1 MWTSGAENDG
11 KPGTSAPTPPPV
23 AKGTPGVVFGTLPP
37 AAAPKRYRCKLSSV
51 ADVNREIQ
59 RVYRECRSGL
69 VDVGDGSKLA
79 HILSLIARIHE
90 TSDLEARLAALEG
103 GR

>member
-1 MWTSGAENDG
+1 MWTSGTENDG
-11 KPGTSAPTPPPV
+11 KAGASASTPPP
-23 AKGTPGVVFGTLPP
+23 AK
-37 AAAPKRYRCKLSSV
+37 PKRYRAKLSSV

-69 VDVGDGSKLA
+69 LDVSDGSKLA

-90 TSDLEARLAALEG
+90 TSDLEARLTALEAQ
-103 GR
+103 R

>member
-1 MWTSGAENDG
+1 MWTLDTENTGNAGA
-11 KPGTSAPTPPPV
+11 SASTPPP
-23 AKGTPGVVFGTLPP
+23 AK
-37 AAAPKRYRCKLSSV
+37 PKRYRAKLSSV
-51 ADVNREIQ
+51 RDVNREIQ

-69 VDVGDGSKLA
+69 LDVSDGSKLA

-103 GR
+103 RQ

>member
-1 MWTSGAENDG
+1 MRGFSGGIMWTSDAESTGNAGA
-11 KPGTSAPTPPPV
+11 SASTPPPV
-23 AKGTPGVVFGTLPP
+23 K
-37 AAAPKRYRCKLSSV
+37 PKRYRAKLSSV

-69 VDVGDGSKLA
+69 LDVSDGSKLA

-103 GR
+103 RR

>member
-11 KPGTSAPTPPPV
+11 KQRASAPTPPP
-23 AKGTPGVVFGTLPP
+23 
-37 AAAPKRYRCKLSSV
+37 AAPKRYRCKLSSV

-90 TSDLEARLAALEG
+90 TSDLEARLAALEA

>member
-11 KPGTSAPTPPPV
+11 KTGASAPTPPP
-23 AKGTPGVVFGTLPP
+23 
-37 AAAPKRYRCKLSSV
+37 AAAKRYRCKLSSV

-59 RVYRECRSGL
+59 RVYREARSNMLDTGNA
-69 VDVGDGSKLA
+69 SKLA

-103 GR
+103 RSA

>member
-1 MWTSGAENDG
+1 MWTSGANNEG

-23 AKGTPGVVFGTLPP
+23 AK
-37 AAAPKRYRCKLSSV
+37 RYRCKLASV
-51 ADVNREIQ
+51 ADANRELQ

-69 VDVGDGSKLA
+69 LDVGDGSKLA
-79 HILSLIARIHE
+79 HILLAIARIHE
-90 TSDLEARLAALEG
+90 ADLGDRVAALEA

>member
-11 KPGTSAPTPPPV
+11 KPGASVRTPPPV
-23 AKGTPGVVFGTLPP
+23 A
-37 AAAPKRYRCKLSSV
+37 KRYRCKLSSV

-90 TSDLEARLAALEG
+90 TSDLEGRLAALEA